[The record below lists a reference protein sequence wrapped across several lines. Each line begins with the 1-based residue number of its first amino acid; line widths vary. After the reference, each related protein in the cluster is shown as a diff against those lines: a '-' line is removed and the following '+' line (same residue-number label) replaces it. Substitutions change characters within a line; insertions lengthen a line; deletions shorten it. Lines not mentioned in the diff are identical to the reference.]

1 MMQHKAHKRQG
12 TEGAYELFRQGE
24 YIHRRSSMRGFSLV
38 TAVFLL
44 VVISALG
51 AFAVTVSRSQQQSDV
66 MDILGARAYQ
76 AAKTGIEWSIYQI
89 TNGATCAT
97 LAQPAMPAGTQ
108 LSAFAVAVV
117 CNATQYTEGAN
128 TFLVYQLTSTARTG
142 VVGSFGYLERQL
154 QVTISN

>member
-12 TEGAYELFRQGE
+12 TEGTYELFRQGE
-24 YIHRRSSMRGFSLV
+24 YIHRCSSMRGFSLV

-76 AAKTGIEWSIYQI
+76 AAKTGIEWSII
-89 TNGATCAT
+89 K
-97 LAQPAMPAGTQ
+97 
-108 LSAFAVAVV
+108 
-117 CNATQYTEGAN
+117 
-128 TFLVYQLTSTARTG
+128 
-142 VVGSFGYLERQL
+142 
-154 QVTISN
+154 